1 MLVNISL
8 SGREIGY
15 YHNKNRC
22 DSCLPTSQLKTQ
34 CLRELKIFMKI
45 YEILRIKSKFAA
57 G

>member
-1 MLVNISL
+1 MLVSISL
-8 SGREIGY
+8 SGREIDY